1 MTGTSRDPAEEPM
14 FDGGV
19 SARAVSLESSGS
31 VRRAPILALLTANC
45 ISQSGSM
52 LTFIAIP
59 WFVLVTTGSAAQTG
73 LVAAVGAIGHS
84 LALFFGGTLVDRL
97 GFKRMSVLADLLALA
112 AIGAIPL
119 LFETV
124 GLAFWQLLALTFLAN
139 VFDAPGWTARGS
151 LLPDLAGLA
160 QMPLER
166 ANSINQAAQGI
177 SQLLGP
183 PLAGVLIAL
192 IGSGNVL
199 WFDAASFGV
208 SAIMVLALVPT
219 QRVARA
225 TTAAG
230 GYIAE
235 LLEGLRFLWRDRLL
249 RAIIV
254 IDVPLNALGTALGGI
269 LLPVYAQRQFNSS
282 VALGVMLAAF
292 GGGMLVGV
300 VSYGVLGPRLPRRT
314 MFVASLLLFS
324 LPMLAFI
331 ISPPLLGCVALILAV
346 GLVIGPINPMLST
359 VTQERVPSELRG
371 RVFGANNGLGSV
383 AGPVGALGAG
393 LLLAFVSVQTL
404 FAVIGVSVVLIG
416 VAAALAPAFRLLN
429 EPAPAFEAADE
440 PARATVA
447 NVSQTPA
454 ALAAD

>member
-1 MTGTSRDPAEEPM
+1 MS
-14 FDGGV
+14 DGGV
-19 SARAVSLESSGS
+19 SARVANPERPDVA
-31 VRRAPILALLTANC
+31 RRAPILALLTANC

-73 LVAAVGAIGHS
+73 LVAAIGAIGHS

-97 GFKRMSVLADLLALA
+97 GFKRMSVLADLLALL

-119 LFETV
+119 LYETT

-151 LLPDLAGLA
+151 LLPDLASLA
-160 QMPLER
+160 AMPLER

-208 SAIMVLALVPT
+208 SAIMVLGLVPT

-225 TTAAG
+225 TAAAV
-230 GYIAE
+230 GYVE
-235 LLEGLRFLWRDRLL
+235 EMLEGLRFLWRDRLL
-249 RAIIV
+249 RAMLV
-254 IDVPLNALGTALGGI
+254 IEVPLNALGTALGGI

-300 VSYGVLGPRLPRRT
+300 VAYGVLGPRIPRRT
-314 MFVASLLLFS
+314 MFMGSLLLFS
-324 LPMLAFI
+324 LPMLAFV
-331 ISPPLLGCVALILAV
+331 ISPPLWGCVALILAV
-346 GLVIGPINPMLST
+346 GLIIGPINPMLST

-404 FAVIGVSVVLIG
+404 FGVIGVCILLIG
-416 VAAALAPAFRLLN
+416 ASALLTPAFRLLN
-429 EPAPAFEAADE
+429 EPAPAFEMAQDAGHT
-440 PARATVA
+440 TVA
-447 NVSQTPA
+447 NVTQTPA
-454 ALAAD
+454 VLAAD